1 MRVETGRDSDVIK
14 ANKTT
19 GDSHY
24 NRIVAEYMEHKKNFV
39 KNIGFDSTRLREEVL
54 VSS

>member
-1 MRVETGRDSDVIK
+1 MGWDSDVIK

-19 GDSHY
+19 GGSHY

-39 KNIGFDSTRLREEVL
+39 KNIGFDELIEKEVL
-54 VSS
+54 VTS